1 LEIFFMRRIALVV
14 SLALLAAC
22 ASAPPQKPAMHAGE
36 SPASQY
42 AGNDLLNA
50 TVWMQTGIE
59 HDLVYAEIYRLAEA
73 KLLAALADP
82 QWDALPKGERGNDAA
97 KLPPA
102 VIVDIDET
110 VLDNS
115 PFEVRMIRDNATF
128 NAEAWN
134 AWVRQAS
141 AKPLP
146 GALEYAKFA
155 AAHGVTMIYI
165 SNREATQAESTR
177 ANLAA
182 DGFPL
187 TGGALLNRGAET
199 PGCTER
205 SSADKGCRRKLV
217 AQKYRIVAMFGDNLA
232 DFIDGADADNA
243 TRAERIAPYR
253 DWFGERWFALPNP
266 VYGSWESILAR
277 HNPDKK
283 LRADPRA
290 AKHAALRE
298 N

>member
-1 LEIFFMRRIALVV
+1 MRFVCLPL
-14 SLALLAAC
+14 LAATLLAAC
-22 ASAPPQKPAMHAGE
+22 ASAPSQKPAMYAGE
-36 SPASQY
+36 SASPKY

-50 TVWMQTGIE
+50 TVWMQTSIE
-59 HDLVYAEIYRLAEA
+59 HDLVYAEIYKMAEA
-73 KLLAALADP
+73 KLLAGLADP
-82 QWDALPKGERGNDAA
+82 RWDALPKGERTNDAA

-115 PFEVRMIRDNATF
+115 PFEARMIRDNATF
-128 NAEAWN
+128 DAQAWN

-146 GALEYAKFA
+146 GALEYARFA
-155 AAHGVTMIYI
+155 TAHGVTMIYI
-165 SNREATQAESTR
+165 SNREATQADSTR

-187 TGGALLNRGAET
+187 ADGAVLNRGAPT
-199 PGCTER
+199 PGCEPQV
-205 SSADKGCRRKLV
+205 SGDKGCRRRLV
-217 AQKYRIVAMFGDNLA
+217 AQKFRIVAMFGDQLG

-277 HNPDKK
+277 HNPDRK

-290 AKHAALRE
+290 AKHAALHVD
-298 N
+298 

>member
-1 LEIFFMRRIALVV
+1 MTLRPVFPFIAAAV
-14 SLALLAAC
+14 LAGCAGAA
-22 ASAPPQKPAMHAGE
+22 QKPAMYAG
-36 SPASQY
+36 ASASSKY

-50 TVWMQTGIE
+50 AVWMQTSVE
-59 HDLVYAEIYRLAEA
+59 HDLVYAEIYRMAEG
-73 KLLAALADP
+73 KLLAALGDP
-82 QWDALPKGERGNDAA
+82 QWDALPRGERTHDAA

-110 VLDNS
+110 VLDNA
-115 PFEVRMIRDNATF
+115 PFEARMIRDDVTF
-128 NAEAWN
+128 NAQAWN

-141 AKPLP
+141 ARPLP

-165 SNREATQAESTR
+165 SNRDVTQADSTR

-187 TGGALLNRGAET
+187 TDAAVLNRGVAT
-199 PGCTER
+199 PGCVDR
-205 SSADKGCRRKLV
+205 DSGDKGCRRRLV
-217 AQKYRIVAMFGDNLA
+217 AQRYRVLAMFGDQLG

-253 DWFGERWFALPNP
+253 DWFGARWFALPNP
-266 VYGSWESILAR
+266 AYGSWESALTK
-277 HNPDKK
+277 HNPDKNM
-283 LRADPRA
+283 RADPRA
-290 AKHAALRE
+290 AKHAALRS